1 MRYAINIELNSD
13 ENGYI
18 ESSTYYNVTKKQMDD
33 LIKEAKVELEEE
45 GIDYIQVEVFKLRKG
60 FDENDN
66 WHRELYDIN
75 NNMAEFSEIRII
87 K

>member
-1 MRYAINIELNSD
+1 MKYAINIELNSN
-13 ENGYI
+13 EEGYI
-18 ESSTYYNVTKKQMDD
+18 ESSTYYNLTKKEMDE
-33 LIKEAKVELEEE
+33 LIEDSKFELEDE
-45 GIDYIQVEVFKLRKG
+45 GIDYIQIEVFKLKKG

-75 NNMAEFSEIRII
+75 NNMAEFYEIRII